1 MKPKTEHILIS
12 ALKGLP
18 LIRFALMLGGG
29 FIASLAVMH
38 VQVWLAYESTFPHT
52 DAIWLARIQGMT
64 WLGMGAISVIV
75 IVMITLAWGKV
86 GRLSGTFG
94 ATTIEA
100 SFDDEPEEQPDPNG
114 SRKDSA

>member
-1 MKPKTEHILIS
+1 MKPKTEHALIS

-38 VQVWLAYESTFPHT
+38 VQVWLAYESTFPHS

-64 WLGMGAISVIV
+64 WLGMGSISVII

-86 GRLSGTFG
+86 GRVSGTFG

-100 SFDDEPEEQPDPNG
+100 SFDDDDEPEKE
-114 SRKDSA
+114 K